1 MKKLFL
7 LLVVMILACSIV
19 YAARISGIVYD
30 ESLKRVNDV
39 IVEINTTPKQTV
51 VAKNGEYS
59 FEVPLGNFTI
69 IARFEDAAVEENI
82 SVIKEG
88 NYIIDLILFPN
99 LEDEPFVEE
108 QIEDMISERADKHN
122 YNYIFII
129 AGTVIVVIF
138 IIFLIIKR
146 KKLRHELSEDLQNL
160 IDIVKKHGGRITQK
174 EVRKE
179 IPLSEAKISL
189 MVTELEHKG
198 IIEKIKKGRGNII
211 VLKK

>member
-7 LLVVMILACSIV
+7 LLVVMILSCSIV

-59 FEVPLGNFTI
+59 FELPLGNFTI

-82 SVIKEG
+82 SVVKEG
-88 NYIIDLILFPN
+88 SYIIDLILFPN

-129 AGTVIVVIF
+129 AGTAIVVIF

>member
-82 SVIKEG
+82 SVVKEG

-129 AGTVIVVIF
+129 AGTAIVVIF

>member
-7 LLVVMILACSIV
+7 LLVVMILSCSIV

>member
-82 SVIKEG
+82 SVVKEG
-88 NYIIDLILFPN
+88 SYIIDLILFPN

-129 AGTVIVVIF
+129 AGTAIVVIF